1 LVFGDADPQCVQFF
15 EARNLLV
22 ERIKSSNVEVNLVL
36 EAPLSVCFSANGN
49 PKGRSIERENKRTR
63 YWYVGLG
70 CAVMVASMYI
80 VRAIADAEPSVPVR
94 LFEGFVSYKERGV
107 KSDHA
112 LDVGSLRKVVK
123 NPIASSSWIIPAD
136 KLRIDEDDKLLCA
149 FGVLGL
155 ECGIPAVI
163 KGNVEA

>member
-1 LVFGDADPQCVQFF
+1 M
-15 EARNLLV
+15 V
-22 ERIKSSNVEVNLVL
+22 EKIKSSNVEVNLVI

-94 LFEGFVSYKERGV
+94 LFEGFVSYKKRGI

-112 LDVGSLRKVVK
+112 LDVRLLREVVK
-123 NPIASSSWIIPAD
+123 DPIAFSECIVPAD
-136 KLRIDEDDKLLCA
+136 KLRTDRDDELLSA
-149 FGVLGL
+149 FDVIGL
-155 ECGIPAVI
+155 ECGIPTVI
-163 KGNVEA
+163 QRRVGG